1 MKIKHILSAFALTA
15 TVAVQAQQ
23 VTISPIPQNISWG
36 DKAYDSA
43 GVTYTLQGADEADA
57 DAVRA
62 LKAKCQVTDGAGAVT
77 IVMGERGDAAVA
89 EYASEIPEHA
99 EGYLLKVEPGRVV
112 IAGHDGAGTF
122 YGISVPFLSENPML
136 IFILPPGGF
145 FTYGLLMAAVN
156 RLAEKKGKPRAELR
170 GCEACPMA
178 HNCALN
184 SANKKEEVAE

>member
-1 MKIKHILSAFALTA
+1 MKIKSILSAIALAATTA
-15 TVAVQAQQ
+15 AMAQQ
-23 VTISPIPQNISWG
+23 VTISPIPQSVAWG

-43 GVTYTLQGADEADA
+43 GATYTLQGADQADA

-112 IAGHDGAGTF
+112 IAGHAGAGTF
-122 YGISVPFLSENPML
+122 YGVQSFL
-136 IFILPPGGF
+136 
-145 FTYGLLMAAVN
+145 
-156 RLAEKKGKPRAELR
+156 
-170 GCEACPMA
+170 
-178 HNCALN
+178 
-184 SANKKEEVAE
+184 